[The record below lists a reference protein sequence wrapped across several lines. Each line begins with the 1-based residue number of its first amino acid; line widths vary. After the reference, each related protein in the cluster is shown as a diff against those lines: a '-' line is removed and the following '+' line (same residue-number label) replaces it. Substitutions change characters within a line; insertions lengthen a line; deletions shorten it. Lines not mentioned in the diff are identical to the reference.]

1 MGQVYGKYFVINFLD
16 LEISFF
22 LYLSV
27 KNYLKLIC
35 NGKHISQMTVMEA
48 M

>member
-22 LYLSV
+22 SLS
-27 KNYLKLIC
+27 LCEKL
-35 NGKHISQMTVMEA
+35 SEVDM
-48 M
+48 